1 MLLQV
6 KKFYQ
11 KILQKWQP
19 ENQFH
24 ALVCLQRVKRNFYWK
39 MKFLKQ
45 ATYIIYETAKLSKFV
60 QNSTVTSTESFLAEN
75 SLKTIKGLELVF
87 RPYFSYNFLTKKNLF
102 SNIAYTGQISLSD
115 CLLSQLFNN
124 MCFVFHAWAFDDI
137 MISQEQ

>member
-45 ATYIIYETAKLSKFV
+45 ATYIRYETAKLSKFV
-60 QNSTVTSTESFLAEN
+60 QNSMVTSTESFLAED

-87 RPYFSYNFLTKKNLF
+87 RPYFSYNFLTRKIYFLILHTLAKF
-102 SNIAYTGQISLSD
+102 HYQTVYFPSYSIICVS
-115 CLLSQLFNN
+115 
-124 MCFVFHAWAFDDI
+124 CFMLGHL
-137 MISQEQ
+137 MTS